1 MPIAV
6 FEGGGSLTPW
16 GYYWQR
22 WHGPQGLADNEPI
35 GPFATQDQA
44 YADALQRTHQ
54 LAVARRAE
62 RGTQ

>member
-6 FEGGGSLTPW
+6 FNTGGHLSFAECPRPW

-35 GPFATQDQA
+35 GPFATQEQA
-44 YADALQRTHQ
+44 YADALADAQS
-54 LAVARRAE
+54 
-62 RGTQ
+62 